1 MHSNPKIGIVETTF
15 REIKQVALHK
25 ALAYSH
31 WSGFDRLVNMRFG
44 GLGTILMFHSVVTD
58 VRQHLGQSIHVQQ
71 DVLRAMLE
79 HLRATGWD
87 IVSLDEGMQRLS
99 IPQSR
104 RFIVLTFD
112 DGYRNNLTHALPV
125 LAEIGA
131 PFTVYINSKMISG
144 EGDVWWLGLRNL
156 ILAEDKLDI
165 KPMGVTFKTSNYQ
178 EKNRALLLITDWI
191 HKDVE
196 KNSSDL
202 KKVFSD
208 YKIDLMSLARE
219 EMLNFEELK
228 QLSQNELVTI
238 GGHAET
244 HKPLNSLSE
253 SNVYSEMIKNKKML
267 ESTIQRPIKH
277 FAYPFGEINTAGM
290 REARIAE
297 SIGFESAVTTQ
308 IGNLFSEHAVFPF
321 LLPRL
326 TVINTDRYPQLAAK
340 LAGTEKIFREFIK

>member
-1 MHSNPKIGIVETTF
+1 
-15 REIKQVALHK
+15 
-25 ALAYSH
+25 
-31 WSGFDRLVNMRFG
+31 
-44 GLGTILMFHSVVTD
+44 
-58 VRQHLGQSIHVQQ
+58 
-71 DVLRAMLE
+71 
-79 HLRATGWD
+79 
-87 IVSLDEGMQRLS
+87 
-99 IPQSR
+99 
-104 RFIVLTFD
+104 VLTFD

-165 KPMGVTFKTSNYQ
+165 RPMGVTFKTSNYQ

-202 KKVFSD
+202 KKVFLD
-208 YKIDLMSLARE
+208 YKIDLMCLARE

-277 FAYPFGEINTAGM
+277 FAYPFGESNTAGM

-308 IGNLFSEHAVFPF
+308 IGNLFSEHALFPF

-340 LAGTEKIFREFIK
+340 LAGTEKIFRKFIK